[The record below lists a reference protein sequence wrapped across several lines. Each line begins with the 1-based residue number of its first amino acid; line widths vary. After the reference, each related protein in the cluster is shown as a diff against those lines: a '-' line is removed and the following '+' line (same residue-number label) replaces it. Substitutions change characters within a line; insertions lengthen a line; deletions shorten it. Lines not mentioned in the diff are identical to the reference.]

1 MKILRM
7 PAVLKMLGFKSR
19 TSLYNQISEGLFTRP
34 VLIGIRAVGIPDA
47 EVEAVI
53 SHRINGASDTQIRT
67 LVAQLH
73 EQRAK
78 ALELLVVL

>member
-1 MKILRM
+1 MKILRL
-7 PAVLKMLGFKSR
+7 PAVLEAIGYKSR
-19 TSLYNQISEGLFTRP
+19 TSLYSQINEGLFPRP
-34 VLIGIRAVGIPDA
+34 ISIGVRAVGIPDA